1 MKITSFGLFWR
12 EDEIDWE
19 PGQGRRD
26 EFRLLGRIGANSGT
40 LKVCDFRHQ
49 SGIYILY
56 DNYGPNYVGLTRALG
71 LGQRL
76 KNHTADRHAGKWD
89 RFSWFGFKSVSESQN
104 DKGLN
109 YLEAGKDKVKTSQF
123 TTIGDLEALLI
134 AAMGTRSN
142 RAKMKFSDAALW
154 TQINYDDCEKYL
166 GRLKE

>member
-26 EFRLLGRIGANSGT
+26 GFRLLGRIGAHSGT
-40 LKVCDFRHQ
+40 LRVCDFRHQ

-56 DNYGPNYVGLTRALG
+56 DDYGPNYVGLTRALG

-76 KNHTADRHAGKWD
+76 KNHTSDRHRGKWD
-89 RFSWFGFKSVSESQN
+89 RFSWFGFKEVSEKPAAS
-104 DKGLN
+104 GLN
-109 YLEAGKDKVKTSQF
+109 YLESGKDKVTSSQF
-123 TTIGDLEALLI
+123 ATIGDLEALLI

-142 RAKMKFSDAALW
+142 RTKMKFAGADRWGQIALDECDRY
-154 TQINYDDCEKYL
+154 IN
-166 GRLKE
+166 RL